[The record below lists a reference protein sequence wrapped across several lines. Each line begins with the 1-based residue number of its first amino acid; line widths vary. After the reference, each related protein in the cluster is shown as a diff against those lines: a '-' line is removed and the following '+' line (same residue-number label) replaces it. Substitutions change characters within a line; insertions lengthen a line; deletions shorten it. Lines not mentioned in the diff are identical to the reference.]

1 MAAIRDFRCVL
12 CGHRYGASSARYT
25 CDACGEVGTLDIR
38 YDLSALS
45 ASVDRETLAA
55 QPRADSMWRYRALLP
70 LAADAELPPLRVGG
84 TPLYDAPALA
94 EALGLARVWVKD
106 EGQNP
111 TASLKDRASAMVVA
125 HALAAGYTTV
135 STASTGNAAAALAG
149 IAASIPGALR
159 TVIFVPETAPIAKI
173 TQLQVYGADVLL
185 VEGSYDDAFELCL
198 ALSER
203 EGWHCRNTGIN
214 PYTSEGKK
222 TAAYEIAEGLAW
234 QAPAAV
240 VVSVGDGSII
250 GGLHKGFRELV
261 ALGWL
266 KDEPQLIGA
275 QAEGSSALYQAWLAG
290 EGAASMNAVSAATV
304 ADSISANM
312 PRDRAK
318 ALRAVRDSDGAFV
331 AVSDEAILAAIPEL
345 AQLTGIFAEPAAAA
359 ALAGARQAVSEGHL
373 GADDEI
379 VILITGNGLKDIPA
393 AQRAVAGRGR
403 GQTRR
408 VTADIEEAAR
418 TLQRP

>member
-1 MAAIRDFRCVL
+1 MATIRDFCCVL
-12 CGHRYGASSARYT
+12 CGHRYGAGSVRYT
-25 CDACGEVGTLDIR
+25 CDTCGEVGTLDIR
-38 YDLSALS
+38 YDLAALS

-55 QPRADSMWRYRALLP
+55 QPRADSMWRYRELLP
-70 LAADAELPPLRVGG
+70 LAVNAELPPLRVGG
-84 TPLYDAPALA
+84 TPLYEATALA
-94 EALGLARVWVKD
+94 KTLGLARVWAKD

-111 TASLKDRASAMVVA
+111 TASLKDRASAMVVTQ
-125 HALAAGYTTV
+125 ALAVGYTTV

-203 EGWHCRNTGIN
+203 EGWYCRNTGIN
-214 PYTSEGKK
+214 PFTSEGKK

-240 VVSVGDGSII
+240 VTSVGDGSII
-250 GGLHKGFRELV
+250 GSLHKGFRELV

-266 KDEPQLIGA
+266 KYEPRLIGV
-275 QAEGSSALYQAWLAG
+275 QAEGSAALYRAWLAG
-290 EGAASMNAVSAATV
+290 DGASSMNAVSAATI
-304 ADSISANM
+304 ADSIAAAL

-331 AVSDEAILAAIPEL
+331 VVSDEAILAAIPEL

-379 VILITGNGLKDIPA
+379 VILVTGNGLKDVPA
-393 AQRAVAGRGR
+393 AQRAVSSKGR
-403 GQTRR
+403 GQVQRIP
-408 VTADIEEAAR
+408 ADIEEAAYALR
-418 TLQRP
+418 GP